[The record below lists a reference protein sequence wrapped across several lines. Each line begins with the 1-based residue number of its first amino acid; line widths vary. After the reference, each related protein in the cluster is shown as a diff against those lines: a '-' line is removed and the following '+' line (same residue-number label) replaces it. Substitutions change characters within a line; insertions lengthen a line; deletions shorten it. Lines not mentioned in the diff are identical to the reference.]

1 MIRVSR
7 AIIVMQLKFKQNK
20 AELIDTYKARLTNS
34 LK

>member
-7 AIIVMQLKFKQNK
+7 AIGPNCYAIKHNK